1 MGQCRG
7 GHCLGMG
14 VKVGEA
20 KKPPFASAETLFS
33 EGSPPKGS
41 PRKNKARLGVEGKKP
56 PFASSE
62 TLFSPGHTSLAE
74 LQNAISVDK
83 FKKLGEDA
91 KLAEL
96 LKIVPLLGPF
106 SSAFSSIESQ
116 LLEVEERVSAL
127 ERARGFTNGEDSHSL
142 NSEPSERI
150 PDPHIINKSRLLNK
164 RLTINVGGVRH
175 EVLWRLLSL
184 VPLSRLGLLSRAR
197 THQEIIAICSD
208 YSIVEN
214 VFFFDR
220 HPRSFNTI
228 LNFYRTGKLHLAD
241 EMCVLAFGEDLH
253 YWGLSADHL
262 DSCCYDKFIGKREL
276 VIEQMEGNSRK
287 VKKEEEDDFGDGKFA
302 KYQKMI
308 WDLMEKS
315 ETSTAAQVVSVI
327 SMSFVAVS
335 IVGMVISTMPQLKSV
350 DAQGNLVENPRLAL
364 IETVCIAWFTLEYFL
379 RMAGSPDKWEFVKNG
394 LNVVDV
400 ISILPFY
407 IDLFFLQPPDVSEAD
422 PNAPTEAPDSTQ
434 SSLQA
439 GLQVFRIFKLARVLK
454 LARHSPGL
462 QAIAYTL
469 QHSYKELLLLIF
481 LILVSGIIFASL
493 AYFIEI
499 EEDSG
504 FTSIPAALYWV
515 VITMTTVGYG
525 DIYPTSPLGKLVGS
539 LCAVAG
545 VLVLSLP
552 IPIIA
557 QNFEAFHMETNRENR
572 ADAARQALDKARE
585 EEYNKRVGLCGP
597 PTVGLERST
606 ETFCPSEG
614 ARTR

>member
-1 MGQCRG
+1 M
-7 GHCLGMG
+7 
-14 VKVGEA
+14 
-20 KKPPFASAETLFS
+20 
-33 EGSPPKGS
+33 
-41 PRKNKARLGVEGKKP
+41 KARLGVEGKKP

-74 LQNAISVDK
+74 LQNVISVEQ
-83 FKKLGEDA
+83 FKKLGEEA
-91 KLAEL
+91 KLFEL
-96 LKIVPLLGPF
+96 MKIVPLLGPF

-116 LLEVEERVSAL
+116 LHEVEERVSSL
-127 ERARGFTNGEDSHSL
+127 ERARGFTQGDDSNSL
-142 NSEPSERI
+142 NSEPIERI

-197 THQEIIAICSD
+197 THQEIISLCSD

-214 VFFFDR
+214 EFFFDR

-262 DSCCYDKFIGKREL
+262 DGCCYDKFIGKREL

-308 WDLMEKS
+308 WDLMEKP

-335 IVGMVISTMPQLKSV
+335 IVGMVISTMPQLKSI
-350 DAQGNLVENPRLAL
+350 DGDGNLVENPRLAM

-379 RMAGSPDKWEFVKNG
+379 RMAGAPDKWEFVKNG

-407 IDLFFLQPPDVSEAD
+407 IDLFFLQPPDTSGRGD
-422 PNAPTEAPDSTQ
+422 PDQPTEAPDSTQ

-557 QNFEAFHMETNRENR
+557 QNFEAFHMETNRKNR
-572 ADAARQALDKARE
+572 ADAARAALDKARE
-585 EEYNKRVGLCGP
+585 EEYKRRVGMCGP
-597 PTVGLERST
+597 PTIGLERST

-614 ARTR
+614 AKTR